1 MVQVVLKYS
10 NILTEHKHLI
20 ITSMD
25 SKLQSILS
33 YLGILWLVAYF
44 MGKDQRDDFSR
55 FHLKQGLGL
64 IIFSFIFSI
73 ALGIIAAI
81 VPAIGIFVNIASIL
95 ILVLL
100 VIGIMNAANGK
111 MKPLPI
117 IGDYFSNSF
126 KFIDQN

>member
-10 NILTEHKHLI
+10 NILTEYKHLI

-73 ALGIIAAI
+73 ALGIIASI
-81 VPAIGIFVNIASIL
+81 VPAIGIFVNIASL
-95 ILVLL
+95 LVLVLL
-100 VIGIMNAANGK
+100 IIGIVNAANGK

>member
-1 MVQVVLKYS
+1 MLKYS
-10 NILTEHKHLI
+10 NILTEYKHLI

-73 ALGIIAAI
+73 ALGIIASI
-81 VPAIGIFVNIASIL
+81 VPAIGIFVNIASL
-95 ILVLL
+95 LVLVLL
-100 VIGIMNAANGK
+100 IIGIVNAANGK

>member
-1 MVQVVLKYS
+1 
-10 NILTEHKHLI
+10 
-20 ITSMD
+20 MD